1 MRVQGGALTK
11 HPMNTAK
18 PYFRSLAGAAAL
30 AALAVSAP
38 LALVM
43 PSAAA
48 AQAQS
53 GDLANAVA
61 ALRAISTLRADFE
74 QIDIR
79 GQRVTGTLTLKRPG
93 KIRFQYQ
100 KGVPIL
106 IVSDGKALTF
116 VDYQVRQVQRWPISN
131 SPLGALL
138 NPSADV
144 MQYGKL
150 TPATNKQIVSVEV
163 RDKKHPEYG
172 VITLVFIR
180 KPGAPG
186 GLELSSWATL
196 DSQNTRTVVNLS
208 KQQYGVAVADNTF
221 RYNDPRTPT
230 RR

>member
-1 MRVQGGALTK
+1 
-11 HPMNTAK
+11 MNTK
-18 PYFRSLAGAAAL
+18 KSSFRSLAGAAAL
-30 AALAVSAP
+30 AAFGVSAP
-38 LALVM
+38 LSFLA
-43 PSAAA
+43 PSAAV
-48 AQAQS
+48 AQAQP

-61 ALRAISTLRADFE
+61 ALRAISTLRADFV
-74 QIDIR
+74 QTDIK
-79 GQRVTGTLTLKRPG
+79 GQRLGGVLTLKRPG

-116 VDYQVRQVQRWPISN
+116 IDYSVRQVQRWPIGG

-138 NPSADV
+138 DPSRDV

-150 TPATNKQIVSVEV
+150 TPATNGSIVSLEV

-172 VITLVFIR
+172 VITMVFVR
-180 KPGAPG
+180 KGGAPG
-186 GLELSSWATL
+186 GLELSAWATL
-196 DSQNTRTVVNLS
+196 DSQNTRTVVSLAN
-208 KQQYGVAVADNTF
+208 QQYGIAVPDNTF

>member
-1 MRVQGGALTK
+1 
-11 HPMNTAK
+11 MNTMK
-18 PYFRSLAGAAAL
+18 SSFRSLAGAAAL
-30 AALAVSAP
+30 AAFGVSASLSF
-38 LALVM
+38 LAPGPAV
-43 PSAAA
+43 
-48 AQAQS
+48 AQAQP
-53 GDLANAVA
+53 GDLANAVT
-61 ALRAISTLRADFE
+61 ALRAISTLRADFV
-74 QIDIR
+74 QTDMK
-79 GQRVTGTLTLKRPG
+79 GQRIGGVLTLKRPG

-116 VDYQVRQVQRWPISN
+116 IDYSVRQVQRWPIGG

-138 NPSADV
+138 DPKRDV
-144 MQYGKL
+144 AQFGKL
-150 TPATNKQIVSVEV
+150 TPATNRSIVSVEV

-172 VITLVFIR
+172 VITMIFVR

-196 DSQNTRTVVNLS
+196 DSQNTRTVVSLS
-208 KQQYGVAVADNTF
+208 NQQYGVAVPDNTF

>member
-1 MRVQGGALTK
+1 
-11 HPMNTAK
+11 MNNRK
-18 PYFRSLAGAAAL
+18 PFTRSFASAAAL
-30 AALAVSAP
+30 AALGVSAP
-38 LALVM
+38 LALIA
-43 PSAAA
+43 PSAAT

-53 GDLANAVA
+53 GDLANAVT
-61 ALRAISTLRADFE
+61 ALRAIGTMRADFV
-74 QIDIR
+74 QTDVK
-79 GQRVTGTLTLKRPG
+79 GQRVGGVLTLKRPG

-116 VDYQVRQVQRWPISN
+116 VDYSVRQVQRWPIGG

-138 NPSADV
+138 DPNRDV
-144 MQYGKL
+144 MQFGKL
-150 TPATNKQIVSVEV
+150 TPATNGSIVSVEV

-172 VITLVFIR
+172 VITLVFVR
-180 KPGAPG
+180 KAGAPG

-196 DSQNTRTVVNLS
+196 NSQNTRTVVSLS
-208 KQQYGVAVADNTF
+208 NQRYGLAVPDNTF

>member
-1 MRVQGGALTK
+1 
-11 HPMNTAK
+11 MNTKK
-18 PYFRSLAGAAAL
+18 PSFRSLAGAAAL
-30 AALAVSAP
+30 AAFGVSAP
-38 LALVM
+38 LAFVA
-43 PSAAA
+43 PSAAV
-48 AQAQS
+48 AQTQP
-53 GDLANAVA
+53 GDLTNAVT
-61 ALRAISTLRADFE
+61 ALRAISTMRADFI
-74 QIDIR
+74 QTDIK
-79 GQRVTGTLTLKRPG
+79 GQRVTGVLTLKRPG

-116 VDYQVRQVQRWPISN
+116 IDYSVRQVQRWPIGG

-138 NPSADV
+138 DPKRDV
-144 MQYGKL
+144 AQFGKL
-150 TPATNKQIVSVEV
+150 TPATNRSIVSVEV

-172 VITLVFIR
+172 VITMVFVR

-196 DSQNTRTVVNLS
+196 DSQNTRTVVSLS
-208 KQQYGVAVADNTF
+208 NQQYGLAIPDNTF